1 MTMSLFAA
9 SNPVEQAVR
18 RVLLVT
24 AAALA
29 CLVGVSAEP
38 VLAQRPDT
46 ALVSLGGATPINAFV
61 AYPAVKG
68 KAPAV
73 IVVHEEW
80 GLDGPVR
87 SVARRLAAE
96 GYVAIVPD
104 LYHGRV
110 TDDPGQA
117 QAWSRALAS
126 DAALADLDATMAWL
140 ATQPRVQAGRVA
152 VVGFGMGGTFALEYG
167 IHEPRV
173 RAVVM
178 FYGVPITDA
187 GRLPP
192 LKAPVLAHFG
202 QLDEATPED
211 KVNQFR
217 LAMNTAGRNAEIH
230 LYPGAGHA
238 FMSDAQPTFQAE
250 SARRAWARTLA
261 FLQKQVHD

>member
-1 MTMSLFAA
+1 MTMSLSRA
-9 SNPVEQAVR
+9 SDPGEQAVR
-18 RVLLVT
+18 RVSFVT

-29 CLVGVSAEP
+29 CLIGVSVEP
-38 VLAQRPDT
+38 ALAQRPDT
-46 ALVSLGGATPINAFV
+46 ALVRLGGAAPINAFV

-73 IVVHEEW
+73 IVVHEWW
-80 GLDGPVR
+80 GLDGEIR

-110 TDDPGQA
+110 SYDPEQT
-117 QAWSRALAS
+117 QAWSRALEPES
-126 DAALADLDATMAWL
+126 ALADLDATMAWL
-140 ATQPRVQAGRVA
+140 ATQSRVQTGRVA
-152 VVGFGMGGTFALEYG
+152 VIGFGMGGTFALEYG
-167 IHEPRV
+167 IHEPGV

-202 QLDEATPED
+202 QLDEATPEGM
-211 KVNQFR
+211 VNQFR
-217 LAMNTAGRNAEIH
+217 MAMSIAGRSAEIH

-238 FMSDAQPTFQAE
+238 FMSDAQPTFQPE

>member
-1 MTMSLFAA
+1 MSLSGT
-9 SNPVEQAVR
+9 SNPGEQAVR
-18 RVLLVT
+18 LVPLL
-24 AAALA
+24 AAAAFA
-29 CLVGVSAEP
+29 CLIGVSAELA
-38 VLAQRPDT
+38 LAQRPDT
-46 ALVSLGGATPINAFV
+46 ALVSLGGAAPINAYV

-73 IVVHEEW
+73 IVVHEAW
-80 GLDGPVR
+80 GLNGQIR

-110 TDDPGQA
+110 TDDPEQA
-117 QAWSRALAS
+117 RAMSRTLAS
-126 DAALADLDATMAWL
+126 EAVLADLDATMAWL
-140 ATQPRVQAGRVA
+140 AAQPRVQAGRVA

-167 IHEPRV
+167 IHEPGV

-178 FYGVPITDA
+178 FYGTPITDA
-187 GRLPP
+187 GLLPP
-192 LKAPVLAHFG
+192 LKAPVLAHFA
-202 QLDEATPED
+202 QLDDGIPED

-217 LAMNTAGRNAEIH
+217 IAMSTAGRSAEVH
-230 LYPGAGHA
+230 LYPGAGPA
-238 FMSDAQPTFQAE
+238 FLNDGLPSFQAE